1 MLRQLLFAVSFATMV
16 LPAGA
21 ASADTLTVY
30 RKTGSNSGPPIHTLY
45 VFSDG
50 RVKLITDNLS
60 TRDSVSDSLNA
71 TALQQLVSLFTANGY
86 ALLDTTYFSGCLSCP
101 EFSVDYG
108 GKQVRGNTSGS
119 SDSLR
124 AILAGLDALVNQ
136 LLALPVTMAPRQENA
151 RPASG
156 PHLAASRVAV
166 SARSAAQC
174 AIAAEAGRS
183 AAVWDL
189 GGRLLLGA
197 QGEWNAAG
205 NGPHR

>member
-1 MLRQLLFAVSFATMV
+1 MLRQPIFAAALATVVLLAVAT
-16 LPAGA
+16 
-21 ASADTLTVY
+21 SADTLTVY
-30 RKTGSNSGPPIHTLY
+30 RKTGINGGPPIHTLY

-60 TRDSVSDSLNA
+60 TRDSVSDSLSTA
-71 TALQQLVSLFTANGY
+71 ALQQLVSLFTANGY

-136 LLALPVTMAPRQENA
+136 LLALPVTVLPRQDNA

-156 PHLAASRVAV
+156 PHLAALRVAV

-174 AIAAEAGRS
+174 AIAAGAGGS

-197 QGEWNAAG
+197 QGGRIAAG